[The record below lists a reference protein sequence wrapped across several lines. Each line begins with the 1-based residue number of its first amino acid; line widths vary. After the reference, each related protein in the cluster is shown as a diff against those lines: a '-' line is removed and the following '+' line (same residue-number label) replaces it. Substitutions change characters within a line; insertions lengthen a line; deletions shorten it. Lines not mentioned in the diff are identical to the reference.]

1 MTILRGTR
9 LGRAAMLLPL
19 LVSTACASIPNLGPN
34 PEMRSA
40 SDYAAS
46 ASLTATGA
54 AWPDQGWWLR
64 YGDAQL
70 NALIEEGLAGSP
82 DMEAAAARFR
92 TAQGIAQQ
100 AGGALVPRIDAF
112 AESEFKKRDSKDF
125 EFLGI
130 DGDKVL
136 NTGSAGLSFSFDLD
150 LWGKNRAAL
159 AAATSDAEAAG
170 YELAQAR
177 LALTTGIASTYADM
191 AQLYRQRDTLEA
203 ALQIRSE
210 TAKLVGQRVEIGLDT
225 RAELKQAEGRSFQA
239 RDDLAANE
247 EAIGLIRNALAAL
260 VGKGPDRGLA
270 IQRPAFASF
279 AAQGVPANA
288 TIDLVGRRPDVAA
301 YRAAAEAGASRIKEA
316 KAAFYPNISISA
328 LLGLSAFGIGD
339 IFSSTSSFG
348 SVSPAVSLPLFH
360 GGALQGQYRGAR
372 GRYDEAVALYNRQVI
387 TALRETADVVTSR
400 RALDARLMESRR
412 ALADFEEANGLARKR
427 YERGLSTYLDVLSA
441 EESVLSARLNVAELE
456 TRAFELD
463 VALVRALGGG
473 FTSA

>member
-1 MTILRGTR
+1 MTSLRGTWLR
-9 LGRAAMLLPL
+9 RAPIILPL
-19 LVSTACASIPNLGPN
+19 LLSTACASIPNLGAK

-40 SDYAAS
+40 SEFAAS
-46 ASLTATGA
+46 ASLTPSGT

-70 NALIEEGLAGSP
+70 NQLIEEGLAGSP
-82 DMEAAAARFR
+82 DMDAAAARFR

-100 AGGALVPRIDAF
+100 AGGKLAPSVDAYSS
-112 AESEFKKRDSKDF
+112 SEFKKIDSKDIKA
-125 EFLGI
+125 LGI

-136 NTGSAGLSFSFDLD
+136 STGGAGLSFSFDLD

-159 AAATSDAEAAG
+159 AAATSDSEAAG

-177 LALTTGIASTYADM
+177 LALTTGIASTYADL
-191 AQLYRQRDTLEA
+191 AQLYRQRDTLES
-203 ALQIRSE
+203 ALQIRAESM
-210 TAKLVGQRVEIGLDT
+210 KLVNQRVEVGLDT
-225 RAELKQAEGRSFQA
+225 RAELKQAEGRVSEA

-247 EAIGLIRNALAAL
+247 EAIGLTRNALAAL
-260 VGKGPDRGLA
+260 IGKGPDRGLSL
-270 IQRPAFASF
+270 QRPSVGAFV
-279 AAQGVPANA
+279 AQGIPANA
-288 TIDLVGRRPDVAA
+288 TIDLIGRRPDIAA
-301 YRAAAEAGASRIKEA
+301 YRASAEAAGSRIKEA
-316 KAAFYPNISISA
+316 KAAFYPNISITA

-348 SVSPAVSLPLFH
+348 SVSPAVTLPLFH

-387 TALRETADVVTSR
+387 TALRETADAVTSR
-400 RALDARLMESRR
+400 RALDARLIESRR
-412 ALADFEEANGLARKR
+412 ALANYEEANSLARQR

-441 EESVLSARLNVAELE
+441 EESVLGARLNVAELE

-473 FTSA
+473 FSRA

>member
-19 LVSTACASIPNLGPN
+19 LVSTACASIPNLGPK

-40 SDYAAS
+40 SDYAAT

-70 NALIEEGLAGSP
+70 NGLIEEGLAGSP

-100 AGGALVPRIDAF
+100 AGGALAPSIDAF
-112 AESEFKKRDSKDF
+112 AQSEFKKRDSKDVK
-125 EFLGI
+125 FLGI
-130 DGDKVL
+130 DGDQIIS
-136 NTGSAGLSFSFDLD
+136 TGSAGLSFSFDLD

-177 LALTTGIASTYADM
+177 LALTTGIASTYADL

-203 ALQIRSE
+203 ALQIRGE

-225 RAELKQAEGRSFQA
+225 RAELKQAEGRVFEA

-247 EAIGLIRNALAAL
+247 EAIGLTRNALAAL
-260 VGKGPDRGLA
+260 IGKGPDRGLA
-270 IQRPAFASF
+270 IQRPAVATFT
-279 AAQGVPANA
+279 AQGIPANA

-316 KAAFYPNISISA
+316 KAAFYPNISITA

-348 SVSPAVSLPLFH
+348 SVSPAVTLPLFH

-387 TALRETADVVTSR
+387 TALRETADAVTSR

-412 ALADFEEANGLARKR
+412 ALADFEEANGLARMR

-473 FTSA
+473 FASV

>member
-1 MTILRGTR
+1 MTSLQGTWLR
-9 LGRAAMLLPL
+9 RAAILLPL
-19 LVSTACASIPNLGPN
+19 LATTACASIPNLGAK

-46 ASLTATGA
+46 ASLTPTGA
-54 AWPDQGWWLR
+54 QWPDQGWWLR

-70 NALIEEGLAGSP
+70 NQLIEEGIAGSP

-100 AGGALVPRIDAF
+100 AGGKLAPSVDAF
-112 AESEFKKRDSKDF
+112 ASSDFKKIDSKDIKAF
-125 EFLGI
+125 GI
-130 DGDKVL
+130 DANKVIS
-136 NTGSAGLSFSFDLD
+136 TGSAGLSFSFDLD

-159 AAATSDAEAAG
+159 AAATSDSEAAG

-177 LALTTGIASTYADM
+177 LALTTGIASTYADLT
-191 AQLYRQRDTLEA
+191 QLFRQRDTLDR
-203 ALQIRSE
+203 ALELRSE
-210 TAKLVGQRVEIGLDT
+210 SLKLVNQRVEIGLDT
-225 RAELKQAEGRSFQA
+225 RAELKQAEGRVAEA
-239 RDDLAANE
+239 RDDLAAND
-247 EAIGLIRNALAAL
+247 EAIGLTRNALAAL

-270 IQRPAFASF
+270 IQRPSVSTFVV
-279 AAQGVPANA
+279 QGIPANA
-288 TIDLVGRRPDVAA
+288 TIDLIGRRPDIAA
-301 YRAAAEAGASRIKEA
+301 YRASVEANGSRIKEA
-316 KAAFYPNISISA
+316 KAAFYPNISITA

-348 SVSPAVSLPLFH
+348 SVSPAVTLPLFH

-387 TALRETADVVTSR
+387 TALRETADAVTSR
-400 RALDARLMESRR
+400 RALDARLFESRR
-412 ALADFEEANGLARKR
+412 ALADYEEANSLARKR

-441 EESVLSARLNVAELE
+441 EESVLGARLNVAELE

-473 FTSA
+473 FSRA

>member
-1 MTILRGTR
+1 
-9 LGRAAMLLPL
+9 
-19 LVSTACASIPNLGPN
+19 
-34 PEMRSA
+34 MRSA
-40 SDYAAS
+40 SEFAAS
-46 ASLTATGA
+46 ASLTSAGA

-70 NALIEEGLAGSP
+70 NRLIEEGIAGSP

-100 AGGALVPRIDAF
+100 AGGRLAPSIDAF
-112 AESEFKKRDSKDF
+112 ASSEFKKVDSKDLNA
-125 EFLGI
+125 LGI

-136 NTGSAGLSFSFDLD
+136 STGSAGLSFSFDLD

-177 LALTTGIASTYADM
+177 LALTTGIASTFADL
-191 AQLYRQRDTLEA
+191 AQLFRQRDTLEA
-203 ALQIRSE
+203 ALRIRAE
-210 TAKLVGQRVEIGLDT
+210 TLNLVNQRVEIGLDT
-225 RAELKQAEGRSFQA
+225 RAELKQAEGRVAEA

-247 EAIGLIRNALAAL
+247 EAIGLTRNALAAL
-260 VGKGPDRGLA
+260 VGAGPDRGLA
-270 IQRPAFASF
+270 IQRPAVGAF
-279 AAQGVPANA
+279 AAQFIPTNA
-288 TIDLVGRRPDVAA
+288 TIDLIGRRPDVAA
-301 YRAAAEAGASRIKEA
+301 YRASVEAAASRIKEA
-316 KAAFYPNISISA
+316 RAAFYPNISITA

-348 SVSPAVSLPLFH
+348 SVSPAVTLPLFH

-387 TALRETADVVTSR
+387 TALRETADAVTSR
-400 RALDARLMESRR
+400 RALDARLIESRR
-412 ALADFEEANGLARKR
+412 ALADFEEANSLARMR
-427 YERGLSTYLDVLSA
+427 YARGLSTYLDVLSA
-441 EESVLSARLNVAELE
+441 EESVLGARLNVAELE

-473 FTSA
+473 FAA

>member
-1 MTILRGTR
+1 
-9 LGRAAMLLPL
+9 
-19 LVSTACASIPNLGPN
+19 
-34 PEMRSA
+34 MRSA
-40 SDYAAS
+40 SEYAAT
-46 ASLTATGA
+46 ASLTPDGS

-64 YGDAQL
+64 YNDGQL
-70 NALIEEGLAGSP
+70 NQLIEEGLAGSP

-100 AGGALVPRIDAF
+100 TGGKLAPSIDAY
-112 AESEFKKRDSKDF
+112 ASGEFQKIDSKDIKALDI
-125 EFLGI
+125 EG
-130 DGDKVL
+130 GKVIS
-136 NTGSAGLSFSFDLD
+136 TGSAGLSFSFDLD

-177 LALTTGIASTYADM
+177 LVLTTGIADTYASL
-191 AQLYRQRDTLEA
+191 AQLYRQRDTLES

-210 TAKLVGQRVEIGLDT
+210 SMKLVGQRVEIGLDT
-225 RAELKQAEGRSFQA
+225 RAELKQAEGRVSEA
-239 RDDLAANE
+239 RDDLAAND
-247 EAIGLIRNALAAL
+247 EAIDLTRNALAAL
-260 VGKGPDRGLA
+260 IGKGPDRGLA
-270 IQRPAFASF
+270 IQRPAVTVFAP
-279 AAQGVPANA
+279 QGIPANA
-288 TIDLVGRRPDVAA
+288 TIDLIGRRPDIAA

-316 KAAFYPNISISA
+316 KAAFYPNISITA
-328 LLGLSAFGIGD
+328 LLGLTSFGIGD

-348 SVSPAVSLPLFH
+348 SVSPAVSLPLFR

-400 RALDARLMESRR
+400 RALDARLIESRR
-412 ALADFEEANGLARKR
+412 ALADFEEANSLARKR

-441 EESVLSARLNVAELE
+441 EESVLGARLNVAELE

-473 FTSA
+473 FSRA